1 MAENAKLPTVTIL
14 GRDITFKQFNDTQL
28 VLIHRMRQML
38 SGAMAQL
45 PEVQPGEE
53 DNREMTPQERR
64 AFESSLDT
72 TARFLDML
80 GFMVVSDDDREWLT
94 MQMLAG
100 NLDMDAIADFVPHLM
115 GPDQA
120 AKKPAKKAVRAR

>member
-1 MAENAKLPTVTIL
+1 MGDKVELPQVTIL
-14 GRDITFKQFNDTQL
+14 GRVIVFKRFNDTQL

-45 PEVQPGEE
+45 PDPDTEPDAE
-53 DNREMTPQERR
+53 REMTPQERR
-64 AFESSLDT
+64 ALDSGMDT

-100 NLDMDAIADFVPHLM
+100 NLELDEIARFVPELV
-115 GPDQA
+115 GPDEK
-120 AKKPAKKAVRAR
+120 KKPAKKAVRAR